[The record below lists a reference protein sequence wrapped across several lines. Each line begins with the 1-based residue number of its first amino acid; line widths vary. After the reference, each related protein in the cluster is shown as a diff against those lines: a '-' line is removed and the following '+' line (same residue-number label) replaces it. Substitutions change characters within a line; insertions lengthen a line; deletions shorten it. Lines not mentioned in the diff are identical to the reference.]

1 MESKKDSITRVAWV
15 HNYDRSLNS
24 ASGVFMYQ
32 LYAAYQNSNS
42 DIAIDLIN
50 IGSITKPFLFI
61 AKIFKYRKLLR
72 GYDIIHAQY
81 GSGTGFFVSLF
92 GKTRILSLRGY
103 DWYKSPANS
112 LIGKFHIWLGCKL
125 SRWSLTKFDQIIVMS
140 ERMKADVLS
149 FAPNSKVTV
158 IPDGID
164 LNKFYPQEHVVSDK
178 FRVLFSTVDKTNPVK
193 RYDLAL
199 SAFSLFHCKYPNSEL
214 VLMTGVDH
222 NRVNEFINSVDVILL
237 TSTHEGWPNIIKEGL
252 ACNVPFVSTDVSD
265 LKLIALKTQYCKV
278 CPDDP
283 KVLATALENVY
294 SKEKSESLREHIAP
308 YELNRVVE
316 MINSLYKLALKKRR

>member
-92 GKTRILSLRGY
+92 GKTRILSLRGS

-149 FAPNSKVTV
+149 FASNSKITV

-164 LNKFYPQEHVVSDK
+164 LNRFYPQEHVVSDK

-193 RYDLAL
+193 RYDLAV

-222 NRVNEFINSVDVILL
+222 DRVNEFINSVDVILL

-265 LKLIALKTQYCKV
+265 LCQIANSSDTCFVCEDFPESLFVGLEKVYCNRTRPKELRHFVEFMDLDSISDELIAIYR
-278 CPDDP
+278 DF
-283 KVLATALENVY
+283 E
-294 SKEKSESLREHIAP
+294 I
-308 YELNRVVE
+308 
-316 MINSLYKLALKKRR
+316 